1 MGKILDGNLVAS
13 AVLDEVRADVEQLA
27 LKNKIL
33 CLAVILVGNNPA
45 SNIYVRKKQQACER
59 VGIKSIKFELK
70 EDTEQKELLSLI
82 ARLSADCTVHGILCQ
97 LPLPNHIDE
106 QTVLKAIA
114 PEKDVDAFSAR
125 ISICEADIA
134 PCTPAGIVRL
144 IEASGAKLEGSDCVV
159 VGRSNIVG
167 KPLALLL
174 LQKNATVTVCHS
186 KTKNLAD
193 ITKAADILVVAAGCP
208 NLIGADMVKDGAV
221 VIDVGIN
228 RAGCNR
234 ICGDVDF
241 MSVLEKAAYVTPVPG
256 GVGPMTI
263 AMLMKNTLLAAK
275 QQLGVCF

>member
-1 MGKILDGNLVAS
+1 MGQILDGNLVAS

-27 LKNKIL
+27 REDRSL
-33 CLAVILVGNNPA
+33 CLAVILVGNDPA

-59 VGIKSIKFELK
+59 VGIRSIKFELA
-70 EDTEQKELLSLI
+70 EGTEQSELLTLI
-82 ARLSADCTVHGILCQ
+82 ARLNADSTVHGILCQ
-97 LPLPNHIDE
+97 LPLPKHIDE

-114 PEKDVDAFSAR
+114 PDKDVDAFSAR

-144 IEASGAKLEGSDCVV
+144 IEASGAKLEGSGCVI

-174 LQKNATVTVCHS
+174 LQRSATVTVCHS

-193 ITKAADILVVAAGCP
+193 ITKAADILIVAAGCP
-208 NLIGADMVKDGAV
+208 GLIRADMVKEGAV

-228 RAGCNR
+228 RSACNR
-234 ICGDVDF
+234 LCGDVDF
-241 MSVLEKAAYVTPVPG
+241 LPVLEKAAYVTPVPG

-263 AMLMKNTLLAAK
+263 AMLMKNTLVAAK
-275 QQLGVCF
+275 RQLA